1 MRIKVKKNKNLV
13 VCPKNRQYTDIIVCA
28 ATCDYRRF
36 CKVYREKISLETLL
50 EFIEKHPEY
59 ELVGELMAAEKTK
72 KPKEQTFWVV
82 TGENQ
87 YEEVLESEVMNNP
100 QKYIDKQIWQKPPFR
115 YEVVVTLKRI
125 KAD

>member
-1 MRIKVKKNKNLV
+1 LRRKIKENKNLV

-36 CKVYREKISLETLL
+36 CKVYREKITLETLL

-59 ELVGELMAAEKTK
+59 ELVGELMAAEKAKKTK
-72 KPKEQTFWVV
+72 ENTFWVV

-87 YEEVLESEVMNNP
+87 YEEVTEKEVMKNP
-100 QKYIDKQIWQKPPFR
+100 QNYIDKQIWQKPPFR